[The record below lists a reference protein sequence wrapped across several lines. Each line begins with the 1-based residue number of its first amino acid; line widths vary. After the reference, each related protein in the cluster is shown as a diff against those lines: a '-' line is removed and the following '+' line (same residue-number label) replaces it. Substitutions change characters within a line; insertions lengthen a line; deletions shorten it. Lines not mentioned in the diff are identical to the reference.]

1 MNAGKGDRASG
12 ARTHSGVSSRPQSSV
27 APTNDES
34 EDRPCRGLP
43 LARKEILA
51 VIFVSLLAL
60 IIRAILIPAQGHVT
74 DVATFEAWMRTLAE
88 SGTKTFYSA
97 AGFVDYPPGYMLILW
112 VVGLI
117 YHATAAYGD
126 FTGDAMR
133 VFVKLPAVICD
144 IGLGYIIYLI
154 ARRTWPVAAAIVAM
168 AVFSLNP
175 ISWLVSAYWGQ
186 ADSVA
191 AVFLIWAIYLA
202 ITKRFEWAWL
212 ALAFAVLIKPQPLV
226 IAPILLVYQ
235 IRVQGLTWRLVAVPI
250 VGFLVAYVGSLPF
263 APVSNPLGVI
273 AWLYDRYHAGIT
285 VYPYNSVNALNLYS
299 INRDFYQP
307 DDQPIQF
314 FGLSLGPQYAWGMGI
329 FIALLCAC
337 AWRLWRFLGET
348 KDDDERD
355 VTFYTACFVVALGF
369 YMVVTRQHERYLF
382 TALAIVPLLW
392 NATPV
397 LRLATVVL
405 SATFSYNLFY
415 ALQYL
420 ASPSQ
425 DLDPLLVHPLS
436 FINFLVLVLV
446 AGSFLIDEVGVWA
459 NERLASIGGAAR
471 VEGPAAV
478 RRRRGPNPFEGL
490 AAMTRR
496 DVVIALCL
504 MLATGVLLFWNVTFP
519 PARIFDEIYY
529 ARAAQEYLAG
539 HSLYEWTHPPL
550 TKLIMAFGAWLF
562 GPPHGKF
569 VDPFGARMANC
580 LIGTL
585 WVPLVYAFA
594 KRLFASTAGAVI
606 AVVLVVASG
615 YYYVQARIATPEIS
629 VAFFGLLTL
638 YCFYRYW
645 IASQSVAVDEA
656 PRYPKLETGLAA
668 FGVVLALIILVY
680 AEVAVYN
687 AQRWSETIVPYAIA
701 LVTFGAA
708 VAVWSV
714 GQRRARLRDAGLVFA
729 DGSMVD
735 AQNVRFASGETKPL
749 RAASVVDGTTKTTW
763 QANGVECVDGADR
776 VVWRADGTIE
786 GTVGGQPVKERQRWG
801 LWLALS
807 ALSLACFVSS
817 KWNGLFA
824 FVTLWGV
831 VALVYLQQ
839 FFVARTRA
847 AKGAPAAQAAPV
859 RFAWGNPLGV
869 RLPLYLATSLVV
881 VLVFYVLTYLP
892 NWTGAIATGTATI
905 GGQGG
910 FAGLL
915 SLQHQ
920 MYEYHHNLTATH
932 LYSSKWWTWP
942 LELRPVSYYYDP
954 GTGKPPDQVVGE
966 IVSIANPAV
975 WWAGLITVPWAGYL
989 AWRERHKGI
998 MLLIVSYFV
1007 EWLPWAWSPRIDFMY
1022 NFFPNLPIICL
1033 CTAYVIVTLW
1043 RSAAG
1048 SGSTSKNWATGLSAA
1063 YLVLCAALFL
1073 YFLPIWNGTPIPW
1086 QAWSNRM
1093 WLQQGPSPGQHGWI

>member
-1 MNAGKGDRASG
+1 MSR
-12 ARTHSGVSSRPQSSV
+12 RPQSSIAPV
-27 APTNDES
+27 ADEAA
-34 EDRPCRGLP
+34 EDRPSRGLP

-51 VIFVSLLAL
+51 VVFVTLLA
-60 IIRAILIPAQGHVT
+60 IIVRAILLPAQGHVT

-88 SGTKTFYSA
+88 GGTRAFYTN
-97 AGFVDYPPGYMLILW
+97 AGFVDYPPGYMLVLW

-117 YHATAAYGD
+117 YHSTAAYGD

-133 VFVKLPAVICD
+133 IFVKLPAVICD
-144 IGLGYIIYLI
+144 IGIGYLVYLI
-154 ARRTWPVAAAIVAM
+154 ARRTWPVAGAIVAM

-175 ISWLVSAYWGQ
+175 ASWLVSAYWGQ

-191 AVFLIWAIYLA
+191 AIFLIWAIYLA
-202 ITKRFEWAWL
+202 VTRRFEWSWL
-212 ALAFAVLIKPQPLV
+212 MLAFAVLIKPQPLV
-226 IAPILLVYQ
+226 VAPMFLIYQ
-235 IRVQGLTWRLVAVPI
+235 IRTQGVTWRLAAIPI
-250 VGFLVAYVGSLPF
+250 IGFLVAYLGSLPF
-263 APVSNPLGVI
+263 APVADPVGVI
-273 AWLYDRYHAGIT
+273 TWLIDRYHAGVT

-329 FIALLCAC
+329 FLALVVAVG
-337 AWRLWRFLGET
+337 WRLWRTLAGS
-348 KDDDERD
+348 KDDDARD
-355 VTFYTACFVVALGF
+355 LTFFTACFVVALGF

-397 LRLATVVL
+397 LRVATIVL

-415 ALQYL
+415 ALAYL
-420 ASPSQ
+420 AAPSQ
-425 DLDPLLVHPLS
+425 DLDPLLVHSLS
-436 FINFLVLVLV
+436 FVNFVMLVLV

-459 NERLASIGGAAR
+459 NERLAAFGGPSR
-471 VEGPAAV
+471 DDVEAPV

-490 AAMTRR
+490 AGWTRR
-496 DVVIALCL
+496 DIIIAACL
-504 MLATGVLLFWNVTFP
+504 TAATGVLLFWNVTFP

-529 ARAAQEYLAG
+529 ARAAQEYLHG
-539 HSLYEWTHPPL
+539 QSLYEWTHPPL

-562 GPPHGKF
+562 GPPNGRYL
-569 VDPFGARMANC
+569 DPFGARMANC
-580 LIGTL
+580 LMGTL

-606 AVVLVVASG
+606 AVVLVVTSG

-645 IASQSVAVDEA
+645 IASQSVAVERT
-656 PRYPKLETGLAA
+656 PQYPKLETGLAA

-687 AQRWSETIVPYAIA
+687 AQHWNVTFVPYAIA
-701 LVTFGAA
+701 VITFGTA
-708 VAVWSV
+708 VAIWCARY
-714 GQRRARLRDAGLVFA
+714 RRARLKQTALVFA
-729 DGSMVD
+729 DGSMID
-735 AQNVRFASGETKPL
+735 TQNVRFASGETKPL
-749 RAASVVDGTTKTTW
+749 RSASIVDGTTKTTW
-763 QANGVECVDGADR
+763 QPGGVEFTDGADR

-786 GTVGGQPVKERQRWG
+786 GTVGGQTVKERQRWG

-807 ALSLACFVSS
+807 ALSLACFVAS

-824 FVTLWGV
+824 FVTLWGIA
-831 VALVYLQQ
+831 ALVYLQQ
-839 FFVARTRA
+839 FVAARRRA
-847 AKGAPAAQAAPV
+847 AKPEQPEPV
-859 RFAWGNPLGV
+859 RFAWGNPLGL
-869 RLPLYLATSLVV
+869 RLPLYLAMSLAV

-892 NWTGAIATGTATI
+892 NWTGAISTGTAMI
-905 GGQGG
+905 NHGG

-920 MYEYHHNLTATH
+920 MYEYHHNLVATH

-954 GTGKPPDQVVGE
+954 GTAKPPNNIVGE

-975 WWAGLITVPWAGYL
+975 WWAGLITVPWAAYL

-998 MLLIVSYFV
+998 LLLIVSYLV
-1007 EWLPWAWSPRIDFMY
+1007 EWVPWAWSPRIDFMY

-1033 CTAYVIVTLW
+1033 CTAYVAVTIW
-1043 RSAAG
+1043 RNAAA
-1048 SGSTSKNWATGLSAA
+1048 SGVTAKNWATAGVGA
-1063 YLVLCAALFL
+1063 YVVLCAALFL

-1086 QAWSNRM
+1086 QAWENRM
-1093 WLQQGPSPGQHGWI
+1093 WIQGPIVHGWI

>member
-1 MNAGKGDRASG
+1 M
-12 ARTHSGVSSRPQSSV
+12 SRRQQSSV
-27 APTNDES
+27 APVIE
-34 EDRPCRGLP
+34 EPAEERPSRGLP
-43 LARKEILA
+43 LARKEVLA
-51 VIFVSLLAL
+51 VVFVALLSL
-60 IIRAILIPAQGHVT
+60 IVRAILIPAQGHVT
-74 DVATFEAWMRTLAE
+74 DVATFEAWMRTLAQD
-88 SGTKTFYSA
+88 GPKAFYTN
-97 AGFVDYPPGYMLILW
+97 AGFVDYPPGYMLVLW
-112 VVGLI
+112 IVGLV

-133 VFVKLPAVICD
+133 VFVKIPAVICD
-144 IGLGYIIYLI
+144 IGIGYLIYLI
-154 ARRTWPVAAAIVAM
+154 ARRSWPVAGAIVAM

-175 ISWLVSAYWGQ
+175 ASWLVSAYWGQ

-191 AVFLIWAIYLA
+191 AIFLIWAIYLA
-202 ITKRFEWAWL
+202 VTRRFEWAWL
-212 ALAFAVLIKPQPLV
+212 MIAFAVLIKPQPLV
-226 IAPILLVYQ
+226 VAPMLLIYQ
-235 IRVQGLTWRLVAVPI
+235 IRVQGLTWRLVAIPVI
-250 VGFLVAYVGSLPF
+250 GFLVAYLGSLPF
-263 APVSNPLGVI
+263 APVSDPYGVI
-273 AWLYDRYHAGIT
+273 AWLIDRYHAGVT

-329 FIALLCAC
+329 FFALLCAVG
-337 AWRLWRFLGET
+337 WRLWRTLGGT
-348 KDDDERD
+348 DDEDARD
-355 VTFYTACFVVALGF
+355 LTFFTACFVVALGF
-369 YMVVTRQHERYLF
+369 YMVCTRQHERYMF

-397 LRLATVVL
+397 LRLATVIL

-415 ALQYL
+415 ALAYL
-420 ASPSQ
+420 ANPSP
-425 DLDPLLVHPLS
+425 DLNPLLVHPLS
-436 FINFLVLVLV
+436 LLNFAVLVLV

-459 NERLASIGGAAR
+459 NERLGAFGGEPR
-471 VEGPAAV
+471 EPEGAPV

-490 AAMTRR
+490 AGWTRP
-496 DVVIALCL
+496 DVIIMLCL
-504 MLATGVLLFWNVTFP
+504 TAATGVLLFWNVTFP

-529 ARAAQEYLAG
+529 ARAAQEYL
-539 HSLYEWTHPPL
+539 HHQSLYEWTHPPL

-562 GPPHGKF
+562 GPPNGKY

-580 LIGTL
+580 IVGTL
-585 WVPLVYAFA
+585 WIPLVYAFA

-656 PRYPKLETGLAA
+656 PQYPKLETGLAA

-687 AQRWSETIVPYAIA
+687 AQKWNETIWPYAIA
-701 LVTFGAA
+701 VVTFGSA
-708 VAVWSV
+708 VAIWCSRF
-714 GQRRARLRDAGLVFA
+714 RRARVKKTALVFA
-729 DGSMVD
+729 DGTVVD
-735 AQNVRFASGETKPL
+735 AQNVRFASGETKAL
-749 RAASVVDGTTKTTW
+749 RAATTVDGGTTTTW
-763 QANGVECVDGADR
+763 QPSGVEFVEGDDR

-786 GTVGGQPVKERQRWG
+786 GTVGGKPVKERQRWG

-831 VALVYLQQ
+831 GALVYLQQ
-839 FFVARTRA
+839 FFASRRRT
-847 AKGAPAAQAAPV
+847 AKAPRSEPV

-869 RLPLYLATSLVV
+869 RLPLYLATTLAV

-892 NWTGAIATGTATI
+892 NWVGAISTGTAMI

-920 MYEYHHNLTATH
+920 MYEYHHNLVATH

-954 GTGKPPDQVVGE
+954 GTGKPPDQIVGE
-966 IVSIANPAV
+966 IVTIANPAV

-989 AWRERHKGI
+989 AWRDRHKG
-998 MLLIVSYFV
+998 MLLLIASYLV
-1007 EWLPWAWSPRIDFMY
+1007 EWVPWAASPRIDFMY

-1033 CTAYVIVTLW
+1033 CTAYVAVTVW
-1043 RSAAG
+1043 RNAAK
-1048 SGSTSKNWATGLSAA
+1048 SGVTSRNWATAGIGA
-1063 YLVLCAALFL
+1063 YVALCAALFL
-1073 YFLPIWNGTPIPW
+1073 YFLPIWNGAPIPW
-1086 QAWSNRM
+1086 QSWENRM
-1093 WLQQGPSPGQHGWI
+1093 WIQGPIEHGWI